1 MTGADL
7 EAAAA
12 DSVQSLFRRKPHP
25 FTRKGEPC
33 ANCGTP
39 LEGRYCHECGQTSDD
54 HHRSLPHLIWEAIE
68 GMFHLDGRLARTLP
82 LLFLKPGVLAKD
94 YMEGRIARH
103 VPPFRTF
110 LVALLLFIFAA
121 EHAIHGMQVQ
131 AEAVAHKR
139 AEAVQTPQGR
149 AEEAARLR
157 KVAAVAR
164 TTALEALADP
174 DAESLAA
181 ADLSRSKVEAQYA
194 KALAKADQIERD
206 PDFARRALEASENP
220 GKTAAAQL
228 RSEIEKEHGPAK
240 SEAGGHGAPSLFTEA
255 GFKAQVSKAL
265 ENPEY
270 YFLVMFGWAHRLA
283 VLLLPI
289 LGLSLA
295 LVYVNRRQYFIYDH
309 LLVATNLL
317 SFAFLTNAL
326 GFVLPGTAA
335 SIWFTIL
342 AVWTPINL
350 FQTLRGG
357 YGSSIPG
364 AVFKTLVV
372 WFTSVTAFGLLLLA
386 LMFFSL
392 TQI

>member
-33 ANCGTP
+33 ANCGTL

-54 HHRSLPHLIWEAIE
+54 HHRSLPHLVWEAIE

-82 LLFLKPGVLAKD
+82 LLFLRPGVLARD

-131 AEAVAHKR
+131 AEAVAHRR
-139 AEAVQTPQGR
+139 AEALQTPQGR
-149 AEEAARLR
+149 AEEADRLR
-157 KVAAVAR
+157 TVAKAGRDA
-164 TTALEALADP
+164 ALQALADP
-174 DAESLAA
+174 DEDDLASK
-181 ADLSRSKVEAQYA
+181 DLTRPKIEAQYA
-194 KALAKADQIERD
+194 RALARADRIEHD
-206 PDFARRALEASENP
+206 PDFARRALAASEDP
-220 GKTAAAQL
+220 LKSAAAEL
-228 RSEIEKEHGPAK
+228 RG
-240 SEAGGHGAPSLFTEA
+240 EAGEGTARPGPEGHQSPSLLTEA
-255 GFKAQVSKAL
+255 GFKAQASKAL

-289 LGLSLA
+289 VGLSLA
-295 LVYVNRRQYFIYDH
+295 LVYVNRRQFFIYDH

-326 GFVLPGTAA
+326 GFVLPGAAA
-335 SIWFTIL
+335 SVWFTIL

-357 YGSSIPG
+357 YGSSIVG

-372 WFTSVTAFGLLLLA
+372 WFTSVTAFGLLLIA
-386 LMFFSL
+386 LLFFSL